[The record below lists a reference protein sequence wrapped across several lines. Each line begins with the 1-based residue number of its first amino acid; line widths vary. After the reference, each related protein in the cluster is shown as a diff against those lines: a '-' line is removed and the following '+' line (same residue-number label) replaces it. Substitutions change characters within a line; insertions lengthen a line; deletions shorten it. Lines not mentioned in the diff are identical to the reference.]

1 MPYLSKNID
10 GLVYSEDFGGWIGE
24 QEMHI
29 SNEEYNQEQREY
41 YGLEDL
47 VDYHIYAK

>member
-10 GLVYSEDFGGWIGE
+10 GLVYSEDFGGWVDE
-24 QEMHI
+24 QEMI
-29 SNEEYNQEQREY
+29 NSNEEYDQEQREY